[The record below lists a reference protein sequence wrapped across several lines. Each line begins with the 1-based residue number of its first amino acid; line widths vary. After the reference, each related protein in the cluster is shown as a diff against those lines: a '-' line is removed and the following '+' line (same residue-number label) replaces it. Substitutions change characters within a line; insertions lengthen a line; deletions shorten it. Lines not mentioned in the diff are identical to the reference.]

1 MNIRFSFVATIL
13 VGLAVLVPASAS
25 AQILISSGDYTQN
38 FNALATS
45 GTSNPW
51 TDNSTVPGWY
61 ASRAAGGQVTIY
73 RSDNGNAGALYS
85 YGIAGVS
92 NVTDRALGS
101 TSSGTPVT
109 IAFGVR
115 FTNNTASILTNI
127 SITYTG
133 EQWRNGGNAS
143 AQPLAFSYRVSS
155 TPITDADAANASSW
169 TSFPPLDFITPTV
182 GATLGTLD
190 GNAATNRQTFTNVQL
205 FGVSIAPAQ
214 EIFLRWS
221 DINDAGNDH
230 GFGID
235 DFVVNFSGGVSNPP
249 AAPTIITEPQSQT
262 ATVGDN
268 VTISVAATGNP
279 LPAYQWRFNNT
290 NLPGATSATL
300 SLTSVTTNQAGS
312 YYVVITNSLGTTNS
326 QTVTLTVV
334 PPVPTVAGFTLM
346 NYNTHGNF
354 VGDWTTN
361 SLQIQAIGRQV
372 QYLNPDIITFQEIP
386 MTNSGWSHMG
396 EFVAVYRPGFFLATN
411 SGTDGF
417 IRSAIISRF
426 PITRTRNWLDGTDLN
441 PFGYTNANFTR
452 DLFEAQITV
461 PGFPQPLHVFTV
473 HLKSGQGTDD
483 SNRRSA
489 EASAIS
495 NFITQVYFSTNS
507 LHPYLLTGDMNEDI
521 ARPPSSNPQSIQK
534 LISTPTGLRLT
545 TPLNPYSGSE
555 LTHSI
560 QAGLGKRYDY
570 ILPCEL
576 LYANIASSQVFRT
589 DLLPNPPAP
598 LLASDAVTASDH
610 LPVFMTFNNPYDK
623 PFRLLSF
630 TRSNLTVTLK
640 WESVLGQPYR
650 VESSTN
656 LTGWNTLAS
665 NLVATG
671 TNYTFST
678 NLNDATRYFRIYR
691 GP

>member
-1 MNIRFSFVATIL
+1 MNIRFDFTATIL
-13 VGLAVLVPASAS
+13 IGLAVLVPASAS
-25 AQILISSGDYTQN
+25 AQILISSGNYAQN
-38 FNALATS
+38 FDSLGSAGANWTNNATL
-45 GTSNPW
+45 
-51 TDNSTVPGWY
+51 PGWY
-61 ASRAAGGQVTIY
+61 SSKGTGDSTNYLADTGTSTAGGIH
-73 RSDNGNAGALYS
+73 S
-85 YGIAGVS
+85 YGVTGVS
-92 NVTDRALGS
+92 NVANRALGS
-101 TSSGTPVT
+101 IGASSITYT
-109 IAFGVR
+109 FGVR
-115 FTNNTASILTNI
+115 FINNTVSSQTNI
-127 SITYTG
+127 TVSYLG
-133 EQWRNGGNAS
+133 EQWRSGSTATS
-143 AQPLAFSYRVSS
+143 QTLAFSYAVSGS
-155 TPITDADAANASSW
+155 PITNAHSAAIWINFTSMSFVSPNLSAASA
-169 TSFPPLDFITPTV
+169 PV
-182 GATLGTLD
+182 D
-190 GNAATNRQTFTNVQL
+190 GNAATNRQIFTSVVL
-205 FGVSIAPAQ
+205 TGVSVLPGQ
-214 EIFLRWS
+214 ELFLRWLDVDDS
-221 DINDAGNDH
+221 
-230 GFGID
+230 GFDNALAID
-235 DFVVNFSGGVSNPP
+235 DLLVSFNGGVSNPP
-249 AAPTIITEPQSQT
+249 AAPAIITEPQNQT
-262 ATVGDN
+262 ATIGDD

-290 NLPGATSATL
+290 NLLGATSDTL

-312 YYVVITNSLGTTNS
+312 YYVVITNSVGVTNS
-326 QTVTLTVV
+326 QTVTLTVG
-334 PPVPTVAGFTLM
+334 PPLPTVAGFTLM

-396 EFVAVYRPGFFLATN
+396 EFVAVYRPGYYLATN

-426 PITRTRNWLDGTDLN
+426 PITRSRSWLDGVDLN

-452 DLFEAQITV
+452 DLFEAQIAV
-461 PGFPQPLHVFTV
+461 PGFAQPLHVFTV

-483 SNRRSA
+483 SNRRTA
-489 EASAIS
+489 ETSAIS

-545 TPLNPYSGSE
+545 TPLNPYSGNE

-589 DLLPNPPAP
+589 DLLPSPPAP
-598 LLASDAVTASDH
+598 LLANDDITASDH
-610 LPVFMTFNNPYDK
+610 LPVFMAFNNPYDK

-656 LTGWNTLAS
+656 LTAWSTLAN
-665 NLVATG
+665 NLVAAG

-678 NLNDATRYFRIYR
+678 NLTDATRYFRIYR